1 MKKYLTLLLAL
12 ALMAGS
18 SCKTDSELKT
28 IAEPDP
34 GADKEALV
42 KLTSEDWDANALAG
56 NMEANVDFYTED
68 AVEFRTGM
76 IL

>member
-42 KLTSEDWDANALAG
+42 KLTTTDWDANFLAG
-56 NMEANVDFYTED
+56 NPDASVDFYTED
-68 AVEFRTGM
+68 AVRIQDG
-76 IL
+76 IDI